1 MSLGMVH
8 DPHKPTLSLLL
19 ANTLNLNCNNLNLMY
34 SLSIFFTC
42 YKFYIKNGLH
52 FLYFLYKMQDVLFFL
67 YYLKK
72 LRNIDFN
79 FT

>member
-8 DPHKPTLSLLL
+8 DPHKPTISLHY
-19 ANTLNLNCNNLNLMY
+19 NLNLMY

-67 YYLKK
+67 YYLKN